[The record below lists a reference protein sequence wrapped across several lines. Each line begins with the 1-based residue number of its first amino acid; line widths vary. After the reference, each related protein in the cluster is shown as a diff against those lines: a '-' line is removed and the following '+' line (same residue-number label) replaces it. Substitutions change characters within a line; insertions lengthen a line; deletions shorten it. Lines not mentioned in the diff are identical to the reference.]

1 MNYFDLDSENNEDE
15 KSEDIL
21 KEFSISQLTEFYKRC
36 SREHNE
42 FKNITKGNYDKKI
55 FSKEKGEEQLKRLKG
70 RINSIENVVND
81 HIDCLLS

>member
-1 MNYFDLDSENNEDE
+1 MNEAD

-42 FKNITKGNYDKKI
+42 FKNITKSNYNKKL
-55 FSKEKGEEQLKRLKG
+55 FSKEQGEDQLKRLKG

-81 HIDCLLS
+81 HID